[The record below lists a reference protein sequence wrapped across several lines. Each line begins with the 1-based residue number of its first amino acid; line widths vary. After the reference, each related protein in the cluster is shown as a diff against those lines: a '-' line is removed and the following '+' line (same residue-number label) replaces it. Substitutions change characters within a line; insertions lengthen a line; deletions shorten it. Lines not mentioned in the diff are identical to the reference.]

1 MEWKTDTSM
10 ALRQAREAKG
20 WTQQKAA
27 SHLGFS
33 QTYLSLLEQGKRQVP
48 RSRVQRLLTVYH
60 SLSPLALP
68 MRGQKHW
75 AGMGDVKLAQQLGGL
90 GYPGFAY
97 MRARATWNP
106 AELLVAALTRDEL
119 ESRTAEALPWLALA
133 YSNMDWDW
141 VVKQTKL
148 HDTQN
153 RLGFVLT
160 LARSL
165 AERTNDA
172 DAANRLRN
180 VEKFFHAS
188 VLRRELTFCHEH
200 MPPAE
205 RRWLKQNSTP
215 QAKLWNVLS
224 DLSVEHLSHA
234 IEG

>member
-1 MEWKTDTSM
+1 MTAVE
-10 ALRQAREAKG
+10 LRQARKTKG
-20 WTQQKAA
+20 WTQQEAA
-27 SHLGFS
+27 ARLGLS
-33 QTYLSLLEQGKRQVP
+33 QTYLSLLEQGKRRVP
-48 RSRVQRLLTVYH
+48 KSRIQHVLAVYD

-68 MRGQKHW
+68 MRGQKDW
-75 AGMGDVKLAQQLGGL
+75 ARMSNVKLAQQLGGL

-97 MRARATWNP
+97 MRTRATWNP
-106 AELLVAALTRDEL
+106 AELLVAALTKDEL

-133 YSNMDWDW
+133 YSNMGWDW
-141 VVKQTKL
+141 VVRQTKL

-165 AERTNDA
+165 AERTNDTA
-172 DAANRLRN
+172 VANRLRE
-180 VEKFFHAS
+180 VEKCLHDS

-215 QAKLWNVLS
+215 QAKHWNVLS

-234 IEG
+234 IAG